1 MILMVT
7 IMVFLGVVEPARASG
22 TAAGPG
28 SSFSSFSFRRGATP
42 FHAPWYGVAMSWSE
56 EVLVVDLDGVASLRV
71 VVVVVVVVVFLF
83 VVLFAALLN
92 LFSSEASLSRRG
104 RGRASFRAL
113 LLRVARG
120 NGFRRVLRQCR
131 RLYRRRTPVPFVST
145 TTNILALVV
154 TQLAA
159 IVTVAG

>member
-28 SSFSSFSFRRGATP
+28 SSFPSFSFCRARRRSAVVRG
-42 FHAPWYGVAMSWSE
+42 GD
-56 EVLVVDLDGVASLRV
+56 VLVGGGVGGGLGWRSSRRSRSRRSR
-71 VVVVVVVVVFLF
+71 LF
-83 VVLFAALLN
+83 VRGFICGAVKSVFVGDVA
-92 LFSSEASLSRRG
+92 FRRG
-104 RGRASFRAL
+104 RGRAGFRAL

-131 RLYRRRTPVPFVST
+131 RLYVPFVST

>member
-28 SSFSSFSFRRGATP
+28 SSFPSSFRRARRRSAVVRG
-42 FHAPWYGVAMSWSE
+42 GD
-56 EVLVVDLDGVASLRV
+56 VLVGGGVGGGLGWRRFSSSRRSRSRRSR
-71 VVVVVVVVVFLF
+71 LF
-83 VVLFAALLN
+83 VRGFICGAVKSVFVGDIA
-92 LFSSEASLSRRG
+92 FRRG
-104 RGRASFRAL
+104 RGRAGFRAL

-131 RLYRRRTPVPFVST
+131 RLYVPFVST

>member
-7 IMVFLGVVEPARASG
+7 ILMVFLRVVEPARASG

-28 SSFSSFSFRRGATP
+28 SSFPSFSFRRVRRRSAAVRG
-42 FHAPWYGVAMSWSE
+42 GD
-56 EVLVVDLDGVASLRV
+56 VLVGGGVGGGLGWRRFSSNRRSRSRRSR
-71 VVVVVVVVVFLF
+71 LF
-83 VVLFAALLN
+83 VRGFICGAVKSVFVGDVA
-92 LFSSEASLSRRG
+92 FRRG
-104 RGRASFRAL
+104 RGRAGFRAL

-131 RLYRRRTPVPFVST
+131 RLYVPFVST